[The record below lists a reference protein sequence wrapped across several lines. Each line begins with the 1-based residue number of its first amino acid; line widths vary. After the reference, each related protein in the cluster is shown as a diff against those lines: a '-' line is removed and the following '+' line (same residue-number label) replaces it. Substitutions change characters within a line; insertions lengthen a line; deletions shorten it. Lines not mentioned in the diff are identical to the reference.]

1 MNDQAQQAQHE
12 GLPVSAIDPLRI
24 DPIRF
29 EVLRNAL
36 VSITEE
42 MATALRRSAYSTNVK
57 TRNDF
62 SCAFFDA
69 DLRATAQAFTQPVH
83 LGSLVELVPRAVRS
97 YGLENL
103 QPGDMLVTNDP
114 YGGGVHLNDV
124 TVIAPVWQDG
134 AVLGFLANLVHHVDV
149 GGGAPASIGAFQ
161 EVYQEGVI
169 IPVVKLV
176 SGGEIVDDVFRLML
190 AQMRSKRITAGDFRA
205 QIAANVTGE
214 RRLHELVERFN
225 LDELNSYIE
234 AIINYTQ
241 RRTRQEIEA
250 LPRGNFVADGYLD
263 NDGFTDQ
270 RVHLC
275 MSITI
280 DDAGILFDL
289 TGSDPQRRAPVNA
302 TYAQTFSACAYALK
316 CLIDQDVPV
325 NQGFYSLVR
334 VEAPLGSVVNST
346 APAPVVGGWETN
358 ARITDIIFKALSGV
372 LPHKTMAG
380 TKGMMCQAGFGVLD
394 LATDEYYCFYE
405 ALAGGYGGR
414 FNKDGPDAVQA
425 HGQNTENA
433 PVEEIEANYP
443 VRITR
448 YELIPDSGGGGKF
461 RGGLGLRRD
470 YEFPDHAATF
480 TILADRD
487 KEGPWGLFGGL
498 CGSIAQY
505 VLNPDSADK
514 KLSSKTTVSL
524 QPGDVISYRTCGGG
538 GYGAPH
544 ERDPQLVLMD
554 AREGKVSCEQAA
566 EIYKVVVDASSWI
579 IDEEATRGLRAGA
592 IGSAA

>member
-1 MNDQAQQAQHE
+1 MSNSQEHRV
-12 GLPVSAIDPLRI
+12 LPPPVI

-69 DLRATAQAFTQPVH
+69 ELRATAQAFTQPVH
-83 LGSLVELVPRAVRS
+83 LGSLVELVPRAVRA

-124 TVIAPVWQDG
+124 TVIAPVWYHG
-134 AVLGFLANLVHHVDV
+134 TVLGYLANLVHHVDV

-161 EVYQEGVI
+161 EVFQEGII

-176 SGGEIVDDVFRLML
+176 AGGEIVDDVFRLML
-190 AQMRSKRITAGDFRA
+190 AQMRSKRETAGDFRA
-205 QIAANVTGE
+205 QIAANITGE
-214 RRLHELVERFN
+214 RRLHELVERFSA
-225 LDELNSYIE
+225 DELNSYIA
-234 AIINYTQ
+234 AIIEYTQ

-280 DDAGILFDL
+280 DDDGILFDL
-289 TGSDPQRRAPVNA
+289 SGSDPQRRAPVNA
-302 TYAQTFSACAYALK
+302 TFAQTFSACAYALK

-325 NQGFYSLVR
+325 NQGFYDLVR
-334 VEAPLGSVVNST
+334 VEAPEGSVVNAK

-358 ARITDIIFKALSGV
+358 GRITDIIFKALSGV
-372 LPHKTMAG
+372 LPEKTMAG
-380 TKGMMCQAGFGVLD
+380 TKAMMCQAGFGVLD
-394 LATDEYYCFYE
+394 PVSEEYYCFYE

-414 FNKDGPDAVQA
+414 FSKDGPDAVQT

-448 YELIPDSGGGGKF
+448 YELIPDTGGPGKF

-470 YEFPDHAATF
+470 YQFPDHAATF

-498 CGSIAQY
+498 SGSLAQY
-505 VLNPDSADK
+505 LLNPDSENK
-514 KLSSKTTVSL
+514 KLSSKTTVGL
-524 QPGDVISYRTCGGG
+524 HLGDVISYRTCGGG
-538 GYGAPH
+538 GYGAPE
-544 ERDPQLVLMD
+544 ERDPHLVLID
-554 AREGKVSCEQAA
+554 VREGKVSPEQALAIYRVAVDVENWTVA
-566 EIYKVVVDASSWI
+566 E
-579 IDEEATRGLRAGA
+579 EETRRLRSGQT
-592 IGSAA
+592 GSEA